1 MSATES
7 PELQEY
13 WTNTQSGQWMAEA
26 YKGFTT
32 LDPDFPGPV
41 IGPYKEFRLEVKN
54 GVESMVLEGKEPEDA
69 MAAVDTAFQEALEE
83 YEKDVAG

>member
-1 MSATES
+1 
-7 PELQEY
+7 
-13 WTNTQSGQWMAEA
+13 MALA

-41 IGPYKEFRLEVKN
+41 IGPYREFRLEVKN
-54 GVESMVLEGKEPEDA
+54 GVESMVFEDQEPADA
-69 MAAVDTAFQEALEE
+69 MASVDAAFQEALGE